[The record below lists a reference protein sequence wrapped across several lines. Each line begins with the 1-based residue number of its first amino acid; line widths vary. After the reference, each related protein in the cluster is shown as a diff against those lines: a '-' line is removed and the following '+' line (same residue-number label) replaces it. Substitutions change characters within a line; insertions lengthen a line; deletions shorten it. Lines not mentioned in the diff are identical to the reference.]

1 VHCVRVQPCAFFLNV
16 VCISW
21 KIKCW
26 ILLMHGVTMKF
37 IGQPLCTCG
46 VVLFSQDDMRVY
58 LASDT
63 PAAATAEGEMILYCD
78 IACLRVCCRSS
89 Y

>member
-1 VHCVRVQPCAFFLNV
+1 MFFNV

-37 IGQPLCTCG
+37 MFGWYYSH
-46 VVLFSQDDMRVY
+46 V
-58 LASDT
+58 
-63 PAAATAEGEMILYCD
+63 
-78 IACLRVCCRSS
+78 CLQNCKK
-89 Y
+89 

>member
-1 VHCVRVQPCAFFLNV
+1 MFFNV

-37 IGQPLCTCG
+37 ICT
-46 VVLFSQDDMRVY
+46 VFYIMHTIHR
-58 LASDT
+58 
-63 PAAATAEGEMILYCD
+63 PKFIIKIGEHFFPN
-78 IACLRVCCRSS
+78 
-89 Y
+89 

>member
-1 VHCVRVQPCAFFLNV
+1 

-37 IGQPLCTCG
+37 AKMCEWKHS
-46 VVLFSQDDMRVY
+46 VL
-58 LASDT
+58 
-63 PAAATAEGEMILYCD
+63 
-78 IACLRVCCRSS
+78 
-89 Y
+89 